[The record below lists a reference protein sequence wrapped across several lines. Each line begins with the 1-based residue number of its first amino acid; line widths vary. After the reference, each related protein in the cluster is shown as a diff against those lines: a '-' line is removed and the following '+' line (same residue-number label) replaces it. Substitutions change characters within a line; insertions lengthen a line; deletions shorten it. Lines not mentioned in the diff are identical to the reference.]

1 MGAMDAV
8 ASKPKVVPFSLR
20 DAPSLIERIWPAQK
34 ISVEAQRERK
44 AVKGQ
49 TLTGLGSY
57 WKGRKP
63 LILVRAC
70 VLGALLP
77 STGDEEADLA
87 LFELLCGLSDDQVP
101 DRFKTSLSIKEIN
114 AYATP
119 GQRAALLDED
129 AGEAHLKQLSKEDRV
144 ELVSS

>member
-34 ISVEAQRERK
+34 ISVEAQKERK

-70 VLGALLP
+70 LLGALLP
-77 STGDEEADLA
+77 STGDDEKDLA
-87 LFELLCGLSDDQVP
+87 IFEALCGIADDQVAA
-101 DRFKTSLSIKEIN
+101 RFKIAPNAAEMSLF
-114 AYATP
+114 AT
-119 GQRAALLDED
+119 AEEKLALR
-129 AGEAHLKQLSKEDRV
+129 G
-144 ELVSS
+144 